1 MGWSNNFCP
10 LGATVHVG
18 INPSK
23 VQITKLKL
31 DKDRK
36 ALLERRAAPKLK
48 AQDKLAGKV
57 TETKDATMTQLD

>member
-1 MGWSNNFCP
+1 MISNIF

-36 ALLERRAAPKLK
+36 KLLERRAAPKLK

>member
-1 MGWSNNFCP
+1 MIWYFGV
-10 LGATVHVG
+10 GATVHVG

-36 ALLERRAAPKLK
+36 NLLERRAAPKLK